1 MCFLRTLQG
10 AVLIAALLPLA
21 ASGQD
26 DALAA
31 TAAPPD
37 AWPQFRGNQSHTGVS
52 ESVLPEE
59 LTLLWTYEADEAID
73 SSAAIVDGTVYVGTW
88 AGTLIALDLATGEE
102 RWTYTTGDFG
112 IGESSPAVA
121 GDLVF
126 IGDLAGVFHA
136 VDTETGIAR
145 WTFETLGEIRS
156 SPVIIGDRVLIG
168 SYDGYL
174 YGLAIADGALLWKY
188 ETLNYV
194 HATPAV
200 WDGVAY
206 FGGCDELFHGVRISD
221 GAEVVSL
228 SAGAY
233 TAASPVVLDGKIF
246 FGTFDNEVLGIDL
259 TTHELLWHYEHPQ
272 RHFPFYSSALGADD
286 TIVIGG
292 RDKMIHAID
301 AQTGEP
307 RWTFTTRARVDLS
320 RATNRPARES

>member
-1 MCFLRTLQG
+1 MRLLTTMLHVS
-10 AVLIAALLPLA
+10 VLSAALLPVPA
-21 ASGQD
+21 FGQD
-26 DALAA
+26 GSPGVA
-31 TAAPPD
+31 TTAPAD
-37 AWPQFRGNQSHTGVS
+37 AWPQFRGNPSLTGVS
-52 ESVLPEE
+52 EATLAEE

-73 SSAAIVDGTVYVGTW
+73 SSAAIADGTVYVGTW

-102 RWTYTTGDFG
+102 RWTYTTGDLG

-126 IGDLAGVFHA
+126 IGDLGGVLHA
-136 VDTETGIAR
+136 VDTATGTAR
-145 WTFETLGEIRS
+145 WTFETLGEIKS
-156 SPVIIGDRVLIG
+156 SPVVMGDRVLIG

-194 HATPAV
+194 HATPAI

-206 FGGCDELFHGVRISD
+206 FGGCDELFHGVRVSD

-233 TAASPVVLDGKIF
+233 TAASPVIIDGKVF

-259 TTHELLWHYEHPQ
+259 ATQELLWHYEHPQ
-272 RHFPFYSSALGADD
+272 RHFPF
-286 TIVIGG
+286 
-292 RDKMIHAID
+292 
-301 AQTGEP
+301 
-307 RWTFTTRARVDLS
+307 
-320 RATNRPARES
+320 